1 VGKKIMSLEL
11 QKLSYQYPGTTQG
24 VHSLSLA
31 MKQGELLAVIGP
43 SGSGKSTL
51 LKLIS
56 GLTTGYSGAII
67 LNGKDISK
75 LAVHERNL
83 GMVFQ
88 NYALFPHLNVL
99 DNIAYGLK
107 LRGLAKPERHKR
119 AMELLD
125 TIDMRDFAQ
134 RAVSQLSG
142 GQQQRVALARA
153 LAINP
158 SALLLD
164 EPLAALDA
172 SIRGHL
178 RDQICQLQRRYQ
190 ATTLLVTHDQEEAL
204 SMADRVA
211 MLKDGHLLQLA
222 TPQEIYAAP
231 ASKAVAE
238 FVGLSTILPARVC
251 GINEIDVGFAR
262 LQAPT
267 SQRSSGQK
275 IYALIRPEHVQVD
288 PDSSALNQLKG
299 RTTAVRFLGSLSRFD
314 FSVAGCVTPILAEA
328 ATAARETIAI
338 APQHIHL
345 LDE

>member
-1 VGKKIMSLEL
+1 MSLEL
-11 QKLSYQYPGTTQG
+11 QQLSYQYPATTQG
-24 VHSLSLA
+24 VHALSLSV
-31 MKQGELLAVIGP
+31 KKGELVAVIGP

-56 GLTTGYSGAII
+56 GLTTGYSGSIV
-67 LNGKDISK
+67 LNGTDITH
-75 LAVHERNL
+75 LAVHQRNL

-88 NYALFPHLNVL
+88 SYALFPHLNVL

-107 LRGLAKPERHKR
+107 LRSVSTSERHAR
-119 AMELLD
+119 AMELLGM
-125 TIDMRDFAQ
+125 IDMRDFAQ
-134 RAVSQLSG
+134 RSVSQLSG

-178 RDQICQLQRRYQ
+178 RDQICKLQRKYE
-190 ATTLLVTHDQEEAL
+190 ATTLLITHDQEEAL

-211 MLKDGHLLQLA
+211 MLKDGRLLQLA

-238 FVGLSTILPARVC
+238 FVGLSTILSAQIC
-251 GINEIDVGFAR
+251 GADEIDVGFAR
-262 LQAPT
+262 LRAPT
-267 SQRSSGQK
+267 DRRTVGK
-275 IYALIRPEHVQVD
+275 KLFALIRPEHVQVD
-288 PDSSALNQLKG
+288 PDASAINRLHGQ
-299 RTTAVRFLGSLSRFD
+299 TTAVRFLGALNRFD
-314 FSVAGCVTPILAEA
+314 FSVPGSEKAILAEA
-328 ATAARETIAI
+328 ARVAREAIAI
-338 APQHIHL
+338 APEHIRL